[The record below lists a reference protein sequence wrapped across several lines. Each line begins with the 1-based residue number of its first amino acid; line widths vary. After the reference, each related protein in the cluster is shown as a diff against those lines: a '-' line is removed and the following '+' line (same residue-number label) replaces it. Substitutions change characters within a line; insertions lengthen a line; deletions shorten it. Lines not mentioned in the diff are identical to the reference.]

1 MNFPIEKVRADFP
14 ILKEEVNGKPLVYLD
29 NGATTQK
36 PKAMIDALVHYY
48 STYNSNVHRGVH
60 TLSQKATDVFE
71 EARKVTQ
78 KFIGAKH
85 ENEIIFTSGTTDS
98 INMLSTIVGE
108 GIINKGDRIFV
119 AESEHHSNI
128 VPWQFV
134 CQKHGAQLVS
144 IPFQDGKLNMEVF
157 ESELEKG
164 CKFLAVAHISNSLG
178 RVNPIEEMIRLAKKQ
193 GALVMIDAAQAVAHG
208 KIDVQALDCDFYVF
222 STHKLYGPTG
232 LGVLYG
238 KLDLLES
245 LPPYRGGGEMIQDV
259 EMQVSTYACLPHRL
273 EAGTP
278 NIADVIALKASLEY
292 LNDLGIDSILAY
304 EKEVLDYAFDEISK
318 IENVEIYGEKEHR
331 SGAISFNH
339 KTIHSYDIGVLLD
352 KMGIAVRTGNHCA
365 QPVMKSLGISGTIR
379 ASFALYNTKE
389 EVDALVKGLHKAIMM
404 LG

>member
-1 MNFPIEKVRADFP
+1 MFPIDKVRKDFP
-14 ILKEEVNGKPLVYLD
+14 ILNEEVNGKPLVYLD

-36 PKAMIDALVHYY
+36 PQAMIDALVKYY

-60 TLSQKATDVFE
+60 TLSQKATDAFE
-71 EARKVTQ
+71 DSRKVVQ
-78 KFIGAKH
+78 RFIGAKH

-108 GIINKGDRIFV
+108 GIIKEGDRIFV

-134 CQKHGAQLVS
+134 CQKHGAELVT
-144 IPFQDGKLNMEVF
+144 IPFKDGGLDLDVYTE
-157 ESELEKG
+157 ELEKG
-164 CKFLAVAHISNSLG
+164 CRFLAIGQISNSMG
-178 RVNPIEEMIRLAKKQ
+178 RVNPIEKMIPMAKAK
-193 GALVMIDAAQAVAHG
+193 GALVLIDAAQSVAHE
-208 KIDVQALDCDFYVF
+208 KVDVQALDCDFYAF
-222 STHKLYGPTG
+222 SAHKIYGPTG

-245 LPPYRGGGEMIQDV
+245 LPPYRGGGEMIEEV
-259 EMQVSTYACLPHRL
+259 EMQESTYACLPHRL

-278 NIADVIALKASLEY
+278 NIADVIALQASLEY
-292 LNDLGIDSILAY
+292 LEDLGVEDILAY
-304 EKEVLDYAFDEISK
+304 EKEVINYAYDEISK
-318 IENVEIYGEKEHR
+318 LDDVVIYGERDNR

-339 KTIHSYDIGVLLD
+339 TSIHAYDIGTILD

-365 QPVMKSLGISGTIR
+365 QPMMACLGITGTIR
-379 ASFALYNTKE
+379 ASFAFYNTKE
-389 EVDALVKGLHKAIMM
+389 EVDLLVKALKRAIMM

>member
-1 MNFPIEKVRADFP
+1 MFPIEQVRQDFP

-36 PKAMIDALVHYY
+36 PQVMIDALVKYY

-60 TLSQKATDVFE
+60 TLSQKATDAFE
-71 EARKVTQ
+71 DARKVV
-78 KFIGAKH
+78 KRFIGAKH
-85 ENEIIFTSGTTDS
+85 DNEIIFTSGTTDS

-108 GIINKGDRIFV
+108 GLIKKGDRIFV

-134 CQKHGAQLVS
+134 CQKHGAELVT
-144 IPFQDGKLNMEVF
+144 IPFVNGSLDLNVYAE
-157 ESELEKG
+157 ELEKG
-164 CKFLAVAHISNSLG
+164 CRFLAIAQISNSMG
-178 RVNPIEEMIRLAKKQ
+178 RVNPVEKMIPMAKAK
-193 GALVMIDAAQAVAHG
+193 GALVMLDAAQSVAHG
-208 KIDVQALDCDFYVF
+208 KVDVQALGCDFYVF
-222 STHKLYGPTG
+222 SAHKIYGPTG

-238 KLDLLES
+238 TLDLLES

-259 EMQVSTYACLPHRL
+259 EMQKSTYACLPHRL

-278 NIADVIALKASLEY
+278 NIADVIALQSSLEY
-292 LNDLGIDSILAY
+292 LENLGIDAI
-304 EKEVLDYAFDEISK
+304 LDYEQDLIGYAYSELSK
-318 IENVEIYGEKEHR
+318 IDDLIIYGEKDNR

-339 KTIHSYDIGVLLD
+339 ASIHAYDIGTLLD

-365 QPVMKSLGISGTIR
+365 QPMMTSLGIVGTIR
-379 ASFALYNTKE
+379 ASFAFYNTKE
-389 EVDALVKGLHKAIMM
+389 EVDLLIKGLKRAIMM

>member
-1 MNFPIEKVRADFP
+1 MNFPIDKVRKDFP
-14 ILKEEVNGKPLVYLD
+14 ILNETVNGKPLVYLD

-36 PKAMIDALVHYY
+36 PKAMIDALVNYY
-48 STYNSNVHRGVH
+48 SKYNSNVHRGVH
-60 TLSQKATDVFE
+60 TLSQKATDAFE
-71 EARKVTQ
+71 DARKAVQ
-78 KFIGAKH
+78 QFIGAKH

-98 INMLSTIVGE
+98 INMLSTIIGE
-108 GIINKGDRIFV
+108 GIIKPGDRIFV

-134 CQKHGAQLVS
+134 CQKHGAKLVT
-144 IPFQDGKLNMEVF
+144 IPFINGKLDIDTF
-157 ESELEKG
+157 TSELENG
-164 CKFLAVAHISNSLG
+164 CKFLAIAHISNSMG
-178 RVNPIEEMIRLAKKQ
+178 RVNPIEQMIPLAKAK

-208 KIDVQALDCDFYVF
+208 KINVQELDCDFYVF
-222 STHKLYGPTG
+222 SAHKLYGPTG

-238 KLDLLES
+238 KLDLLEA

-259 EMQVSTYACLPHRL
+259 EMQESTYACLPHRL

-278 NIADVIALKASLEY
+278 NIADVIALKSTLDY
-292 LNDLGIDSILAY
+292 LNDLGIENILDY
-304 EKEVLDYAFDEISK
+304 EKSILDYAFDELSK
-318 IENVEIYGEKEHR
+318 IQDIIIYGEKEHR

-365 QPVMKSLGISGTIR
+365 QPVMKSIGISGTIR
-379 ASFALYNTKE
+379 ASFAVYNTKE
-389 EVDALVKGLHKAIMM
+389 EVDALVKGLNKAIMM

>member
-1 MNFPIEKVRADFP
+1 MFPIDQVRQDFP

-36 PKAMIDALVHYY
+36 PQIMIDALVKYY

-60 TLSQKATDVFE
+60 TLSQKATDAFE
-71 EARKVTQ
+71 DARKAVQ
-78 KFIGAKH
+78 RFIGAKH
-85 ENEIIFTSGTTDS
+85 DNEIIFTSGTTDS

-108 GIINKGDRIFV
+108 GLIKKGDRIFV

-134 CQKHGAQLVS
+134 CQKHGAELVT
-144 IPFQDGKLNMEVF
+144 IPFVNGELDLDVYTE
-157 ESELEKG
+157 ELEKG
-164 CKFLAVAHISNSLG
+164 CRFLAIAQISNSMG
-178 RVNPIEEMIRLAKKQ
+178 RVNPVEKMIPMAKAK
-193 GALVMIDAAQAVAHG
+193 GALVMLDAAQSVAHG
-208 KIDVQALDCDFYVF
+208 KVNVQDLGCDFYVF
-222 STHKLYGPTG
+222 SAHKIYGPTG

-238 KLDLLES
+238 QLDLLES

-259 EMQVSTYACLPHRL
+259 EMQKSTYACLPHRL

-278 NIADVIALKASLEY
+278 NIADVIALQSSLEY
-292 LNDLGIDSILAY
+292 LENLGIEAILAY
-304 EKEVLDYAFDEISK
+304 EKEVINYAYDEISK
-318 IENVEIYGEKEHR
+318 IDNIVIYGEKDNR

-339 KTIHSYDIGVLLD
+339 NTIHAYDIGTLLD

-365 QPVMKSLGISGTIR
+365 QPIMSSIGIVGTIR
-379 ASFALYNTKE
+379 ASFAFYNTKE
-389 EVDALVKGLHKAIMM
+389 EVDLLIKGLKRSIMM